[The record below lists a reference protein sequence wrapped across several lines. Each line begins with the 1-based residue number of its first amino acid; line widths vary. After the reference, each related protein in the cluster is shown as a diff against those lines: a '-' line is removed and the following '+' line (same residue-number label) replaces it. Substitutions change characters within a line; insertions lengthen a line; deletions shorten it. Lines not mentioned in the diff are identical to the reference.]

1 MGKEVH
7 AMESITQKKFSITT
21 GQSRFLEQYRE
32 WGYSDQS
39 SIVRDALT
47 RFISDSLRNQRKIKM
62 KKKSIELRGIYEAD
76 RELTAFSVL
85 DGDDFL

>member
-1 MGKEVH
+1 MGREVH

-47 RFISDSLRNQRKIKM
+47 RFIRDSLRNQRKIQM
-62 KKKSIELRGIYEAD
+62 KKKSKDLLGVYETD

-85 DGDDFL
+85 DGEDLL